1 MNEIDNEDLTNAFE
15 NITVIF
21 RNEIGPYAAGICE
34 HLKQQYIRGLTVPI
48 DEHGVPLQSSRNI
61 DHG

>member
-48 DEHGVPLQSSRNI
+48 DEHGVPL
-61 DHG
+61 